1 MANRV
6 TLRSQRKRRDS
17 ERTVDAGRTVMG
29 RFLVL
34 LVLGGLM
41 AAAVISR
48 IHLLDR
54 SLWLDEAWVA
64 NSIRAASLQQ
74 AIYYDDWLQTTPPLF
89 IALSRLV
96 TAVFGTSNV
105 AFRAL
110 PALSG
115 IVSVVLFSFMALRL
129 LKPSFAIIA
138 ILLFV
143 FSPRVILYSQSLKQ
157 YSNDVIAMMTWLEL
171 GIFY

>member
-1 MANRV
+1 
-6 TLRSQRKRRDS
+6 
-17 ERTVDAGRTVMG
+17 
-29 RFLVL
+29 
-34 LVLGGLM
+34 
-41 AAAVISR
+41 
-48 IHLLDR
+48 
-54 SLWLDEAWVA
+54 LWLDEAWVA

-74 AIYYDDWLQTTPPLF
+74 AIYYDHWLQTTPPLF

-115 IVSVVLFSFMALRL
+115 IVSVLLFSFLALRL

-157 YSNDVIAMMTWLEL
+157 YSTDVLSTISLLCWIPLHREAC
-171 GIFY
+171 

>member
-1 MANRV
+1 MTNRA
-6 TLRSQRKRRDS
+6 TLRRQRKTRS
-17 ERTVDAGRTVMG
+17 SVKTVDAGRTVMG
-29 RFLVL
+29 RPLVL
-34 LVLGGLM
+34 LVLGGLLV
-41 AAAVISR
+41 AGVITR

-64 NSIRAASLQQ
+64 NSIRAASLHE
-74 AIYYDDWLQTTPPLF
+74 AIYYNDWLQTTPPLF

-115 IVSVVLFSFMALRL
+115 IVSLLLFSFLALRL
-129 LKPSFAIIA
+129 LKPSFALIA

-143 FSPRVILYSQSLKQ
+143 SSPRVILYSQSLKQ
-157 YSNDVIAMMTWLEL
+157 
-171 GIFY
+171 